1 MPRYIFIPDRDQF
14 EVNLAASTSR
24 EVDEPDHV
32 KWLLSSPG
40 GVSVS
45 GGESLLSMV
54 PMSDSTVAVIPVSRI
69 AFIDAILPPVSAQK
83 REQLL
88 NFAIED
94 KLTIDPATVHAV
106 VIGQSH
112 VGANHYVVAAIDRHW
127 LAAALQWLAR
137 HGLSAQLAVP
147 ETALHWV
154 GGGEWLVHLHP
165 RSGYAVRADGLAY
178 GIDQQSADLSVP
190 PFALTLAL
198 NEAAAAADSR
208 ALPTRIN
215 IVAPAEMVAQI
226 DRLRWQSALG
236 GQSAAGIE
244 LGVKVEDV
252 LQTSIVLFNQ
262 LARSNLLVGP
272 FKPVSGASSW
282 RAMFRPAM
290 LVAAAILALHFVFIG
305 FDAWRLSQQR
315 SALDAQ
321 MRSVFRQSFPEATA
335 IVDPVL
341 QMSRNLA
348 QLKRERGVAA
358 DPLIEQLA
366 LAASLTTDV
375 SAEIRSLKF
384 DDGKLMVTL
393 TPNAAPALQ
402 SATHKSALASV
413 TTSADATNLRLDG
426 PTP

>member
-1 MPRYIFIPDRDQF
+1 MPRYIFVPDRDQF
-14 EVNLAASTSR
+14 EVNSAA
-24 EVDEPDHV
+24 DEGLDVGASDVV
-32 KWLLSSPG
+32 KWLLSRPA
-40 GVSVS
+40 GVNVES
-45 GGESLLSMV
+45 GESRLSAIV
-54 PMSDSTVAVIPVSRI
+54 VSEVTVAVIPVSRL

-106 VIGQSH
+106 VLGPSNI
-112 VGANHYVVAAIDRHW
+112 GANHYVVAAIDRHW

-137 HGLSAQLAVP
+137 HDISVQLAVP
-147 ETALHWV
+147 ETALQWV

-165 RSGYAVRADGLAY
+165 RAGYAVRADGLAY
-178 GIDQQSADLSVP
+178 GIDQQDADLSVP

-215 IVAPAEMVAQI
+215 IVAAAEVAARI
-226 DRLRWQSALG
+226 DRQQWQLALGEQSAV
-236 GQSAAGIE
+236 GIA
-244 LGVKVEDV
+244 LDVKADDG
-252 LQTSIVLFNQ
+252 LRTSVVPLNQ

-282 RAMFRPAM
+282 QTTLRPAM

-315 SALDAQ
+315 AALDAQ
-321 MRSVFRQSFPEATA
+321 TRTLFQQSFPEATT

-348 QLKRERGVAA
+348 QVKRERGVSGE
-358 DPLIEQLA
+358 PLLEQLA

-375 SAEIRSLKF
+375 AAEIRSL
-384 DDGKLMVTL
+384 DYVDGKLTITL
-393 TPNAAPALQ
+393 TRNAAPTLQ
-402 SATHKSALASV
+402 SSLRTSARARV
-413 TTSADATNLRLDG
+413 TTSVEATSLTLDRQ
-426 PTP
+426 TP